1 MIIDNNDN
9 IVNNQIKD
17 CQKTV
22 DSDKV
27 VNSIENNDT
36 LLISEVI
43 GKVILPYTSKE
54 VSEILQNDNCE
65 YKNENE
71 VIENVF
77 TRPFS
82 DYRFQI
88 ISRYNETMKLARERE
103 DYGLTDSISL
113 AMEQRNACQPS
124 STPTPISSRASGP
137 LPVPCFPWQKS
148 ASLCNNMRMWPTLR
162 HST

>member
-113 AMEQRNACQPS
+113 AMEMMKKRYLHPAIISAC
-124 STPTPISSRASGP
+124 R
-137 LPVPCFPWQKS
+137 
-148 ASLCNNMRMWPTLR
+148 SLNELDVYLDCLEKK
-162 HST
+162 